1 MSPEHVQGRRETPD
15 GLEQAPRQQA
25 RAASPVHGMGRAALV
40 AGFGCRRGT
49 PAEAIAAALRA
60 ALNAAGRQATSLT
73 ALATSTAKA
82 EEPGLRATAA
92 TLGLPLTALPAAAL
106 APAAPA
112 CLTTSDRVQA
122 LTGLPSL
129 AEAAALA
136 AAGPGARLLGPRQAA
151 QGLATCALATTEPA
165 P

>member
-1 MSPEHVQGRRETPD
+1 MVLAEAGMS
-15 GLEQAPRQQA
+15 
-25 RAASPVHGMGRAALV
+25 LV
-40 AGFGCRRGT
+40 AGLGCRRGA
-49 PAEAIAAALRA
+49 PAEAIAAALTA
-60 ALNAAGRQATSLT
+60 ALHAAGRDATALA
-73 ALATSTAKA
+73 ALATSTAKST
-82 EEPGLRATAA
+82 EPGLRAVAA
-92 TLGLPLTALPAAAL
+92 RLGLPLTPLPDAAL
-106 APAAPA
+106 TAAAPA

-151 QGLATCALATTEPA
+151 EGLATCALATTEPA